1 MHAFNYLVAFPLLG
15 WVIYPLGKA
24 TFGGVWPYL
33 FITILAAVML
43 WPFPRWRK
51 KRL

>member
-24 TFGGVWPYL
+24 NFGDVWPYL
-33 FITILAAVML
+33 FIAILAAVML
-43 WPFPRWRK
+43 WRFPRGRK
-51 KRL
+51 RR